1 MYNCQVATFPVMLA
15 IKVAKRRYRHV
26 SRRIIILISLFTLAV
41 VSVRA
46 QYDPLFS
53 HYWAM
58 EPSFNPAAVGKEN
71 KLNVA
76 VAYAIDF
83 AGYENNPRTAYA
95 GADMP
100 LHFLRS
106 YHGVGLSIF
115 NDKIGLFT
123 HQKIAA
129 QYAYRFKLLGGRLAV
144 GVQPALITETFD
156 GSKADPEDPGDPA
169 IVKSE
174 LDGHT
179 FDLSVGLY
187 YTHKNWYAGASVQH
201 VNAPKVSLGE
211 TNELKIDAT
220 YYFTGGYNIK
230 LRNPFLTIPTN
241 LLVRYDGHDHRED
254 IGARLQYKNEN
265 KMLYGGASYS
275 PKHSATVHIG
285 GSFHG
290 VNLGYSYEIYTSG
303 IKPGNGS
310 HELLVTYQTD
320 INFQKKGRNKHK
332 SVRYL

>member
-1 MYNCQVATFPVMLA
+1 ML
-15 IKVAKRRYRHV
+15 
-26 SRRIIILISLFTLAV
+26 SLACV
-41 VSVRA
+41 VSKA

-58 EPSFNPAAVGKEN
+58 EPSFNPASVGKEN

-83 AGYENNPRTAYA
+83 AGYENNPRSAYA

-100 LHFLRS
+100 LYFLKS
-106 YHGVGLSIF
+106 YHGVGISLL

-123 HQKIAA
+123 HQRLAA
-129 QYAYRFKLLGGRLAV
+129 QYAYRFKLLGGRMAV
-144 GVQPALITETFD
+144 GVQGGIITENFD
-156 GSKADPEDPGDPA
+156 GSKADPAEPEDPA
-169 IVKSE
+169 LLKSE
-174 LDGHT
+174 LDGHA
-179 FDLSVGLY
+179 FDIGVGVY
-187 YTHKNWYAGASVQH
+187 YTHGPWYAGASVQH
-201 VNAPKVSLGE
+201 LNSPKAELGE
-211 TNELKIDAT
+211 TAELKIDPT

-241 LLVRYDGHDHRED
+241 FLVRYDGHDHRED
-254 IGARLQYKNEN
+254 IGARLVYTNDK
-265 KMLYGGASYS
+265 KMLYAGASYS
-275 PKHSATVHIG
+275 PTISATVHIG

-303 IKPGNGS
+303 VKPGNGS